1 MSLSPPGFP
10 HRSGSLLFF
19 RTPSSIDKT
28 KQNTTDLI
36 GSCCEHAHGLRTL
49 EDRPISCRVHPQN
62 SLQESLPLAACIP
75 PASLFSS
82 FLVFVIRNFVGVFPP
97 ATRDFYTAPPPPK
110 ARRRAGPRAHP
121 RGRRESR
128 RREAEPADTKR
139 TRDRSRCVRGHRG
152 QTSKRARARR
162 SRTGK
167 RYAPGKYFFPVT
179 DGRTDG
185 PLVSWSAALMHT
197 LVVLRAA
204 PDPPFP
210 RLLFRTR
217 TRRRTTDDDNCE
229 GNKHGGTQLQ
239 AERRGEARRGAP
251 WTAG

>member
-19 RTPSSIDKT
+19 RTPSLIDKT

-49 EDRPISCRVHPQN
+49 EDRAISCRVHLRIF
-62 SLQESLPLAACIP
+62 SCSGALRESLPLAACIP

-82 FLVFVIRNFVGVFPP
+82 FLVFRITNFVGVFPP
-97 ATRDFYTAPPPPK
+97 RNKGFLHGHPAPPRH
-110 ARRRAGPRAHP
+110 ADEQGHE
-121 RGRRESR
+121 RGRRVSR

-139 TRDRSRCVRGHRG
+139 TRDRSRSVRGHRG

-162 SRTGK
+162 NRTGK

-179 DGRTDG
+179 DGRTD
-185 PLVSWSAALMHT
+185 VRC
-197 LVVLRAA
+197 VLECSL
-204 PDPPFP
+204 D
-210 RLLFRTR
+210 
-217 TRRRTTDDDNCE
+217 
-229 GNKHGGTQLQ
+229 
-239 AERRGEARRGAP
+239 ARFGCASRSS
-251 WTAG
+251 

>member
-49 EDRPISCRVHPQN
+49 EDRAISCRVHSQN

-82 FLVFVIRNFVGVFPP
+82 FLVFRITNFVGVFPP
-97 ATRDFYTAPPPPK
+97 RNKGFLHGPPPP
-110 ARRRAGPRAHP
+110 PRHADEQGHE
-121 RGRRESR
+121 RGRRVSR
-128 RREAEPADTKR
+128 QREAEPADTKR
-139 TRDRSRCVRGHRG
+139 TRDRSRSVRGHRG

-162 SRTGK
+162 NRTGK

-179 DGRTDG
+179 DGRTDPCVLECSLDACFG
-185 PLVSWSAALMHT
+185 CASRSA
-197 LVVLRAA
+197 
-204 PDPPFP
+204 
-210 RLLFRTR
+210 
-217 TRRRTTDDDNCE
+217 
-229 GNKHGGTQLQ
+229 
-239 AERRGEARRGAP
+239 
-251 WTAG
+251 